1 MQTGITA
8 VTYYFTIGLYM
19 SQTVRNSVH
28 TPLIL
33 AVGQPGV
40 TTSSTW
46 TPLGLLQCVPD
57 PFLVYEVI
65 RIEQPF
71 GFVRLF
77 IAFQLL
83 RDAISAF

>member
-1 MQTGITA
+1 
-8 VTYYFTIGLYM
+8 M

-28 TPLIL
+28 TPLSFATI
-33 AVGQPGV
+33 GQPGV
-40 TTSSTW
+40 TTSSMW

-83 RDAISAF
+83 RDAISDF